1 MLLDQFIAASPDNIL
16 YYSGDFDLKGL
27 QIAAYLM
34 TRYPARCHPWRF
46 DPASYTLALQSRTE
60 VGPTTAPPRPS
71 ELDML
76 GTLPAIFAPLVA
88 KMQEQKAWSYQ
99 EGITQLLVEDI
110 LGCGAGSTSNQG
122 SKVCQLPMISD

>member
-1 MLLDQFIAASPDNIL
+1 MLLDQFIAASPDNML

-34 TRYPARCHPWRF
+34 ARYPARCHPWRF
-46 DPASYTLALQSRTE
+46 DPASYTLSLQSRTE

-71 ELDML
+71 ELDTL

-88 KMQEQKAWSYQ
+88 KMQEKKAWSYQ
-99 EGITQLLVEDI
+99 EGITHLLVEDI
-110 LGCGAGSTSNQG
+110 LGCGA
-122 SKVCQLPMISD
+122 